1 MSQYFPSG
9 KVQPVIK
16 WAGGKE
22 QELKFI
28 IPTLPQRF
36 TNYFEPFVGGGSV
49 FSALQPLGKVFLN
62 DKSHGLVNMYKVL
75 AGDGFYECFAEL
87 LGAWDFISSH
97 VKQSAAHYINLYREY
112 SQDAV
117 PRTEMQQHAGKLIED
132 YVPIMLCSFRN
143 YLHPVRENL
152 LANMQRSLAQ
162 KIHRMK
168 MVERKLHLLKDC
180 DVLEN
185 IESGLKSGF
194 YTACRSMYNDLDK
207 CPYSSQERGV
217 LFFFVH
223 NMAYSGMFRYNS
235 EGRFNVPYGG
245 IGYNRKS
252 FTNKLEFLRSDFF
265 QKKLSSAIIENMDF
279 ESFLNKYEPQ
289 EQDFVFLDPPYDSG
303 FSTYLQNSF
312 THEDHKRLAQYLLH
326 KCKAQ
331 WMLVIKNTP
340 FIFKLYSDKGL
351 NVQMFNKKYLVS
363 FMNRNDKHAEHLLIR
378 SYSGSCTAE
387 AHP

>member
-1 MSQYFPSG
+1 MSQYFPLG

-28 IPTLPQRF
+28 IPTLPQQF
-36 TNYFEPFVGGGSV
+36 TDYFEPFVGGGSV

-62 DKSHGLVNMYKVL
+62 DKSHGLVNMYRSLVV
-75 AGDGFYECFAEL
+75 DGFYDCFAEL
-87 LGAWDFISSH
+87 LGAWNSIPWH
-97 VKQSAAHYINLYREY
+97 VKLEGARYIHLYRRY
-112 SQDAV
+112 SKDAV
-117 PRTEMQQHAGKLIED
+117 SRTLMQQRVGTIIEGFA
-132 YVPIMLCSFRN
+132 PALLSSFKE

-152 LANMQRSLAQ
+152 LVNMQRYLAQ

-168 MVERKLHLLKDC
+168 MVERKLHLLKDY

-194 YTACRSMYNDLDK
+194 YTACRSMYNDFDK
-207 CPYSSQERGV
+207 SSYSSQEMGV

-223 NMAYSGMFRYNS
+223 NLAYSGMFRYNA

-245 IGYNRKS
+245 IGYNRKC

-265 QKKLSSAIIENMDF
+265 QKKLSSAVIENMDF

-289 EQDFVFLDPPYDSG
+289 EEDFVFLDPPYDSD

-312 THEDHKRLAQYLLH
+312 TQEDHTRLAQYLLH

-340 FIFKLYSDKGL
+340 FIFELYSDKGL

-378 SYSGSCTAE
+378 SYPRNCPAE
-387 AHP
+387 ANP

>member
-1 MSQYFPSG
+1 MSQYFPLG

-28 IPTLPQRF
+28 IPTLPQQF
-36 TNYFEPFVGGGSV
+36 MDYFEPFVGGGSV
-49 FSALQPLGKVFLN
+49 FSALRSSGNVFLN
-62 DKSHGLVNMYKVL
+62 DKSHGLINMYRSL
-75 AGDGFYECFAEL
+75 RGEDFYDCFAEL
-87 LGAWDFISSH
+87 LGAWDSISCH
-97 VKQSAAHYINLYREY
+97 VKLNKDTYIDLYREF
-112 SQDAV
+112 SQDGVSRAEVHERTGAV
-117 PRTEMQQHAGKLIED
+117 VGSHATL
-132 YVPIMLCSFRN
+132 LLHSFKS
-143 YLHPVRENL
+143 YLHPVRETL
-152 LANMQRSLAQ
+152 LESLQRYVTL
-162 KIHRMK
+162 KINRMK
-168 MVERKLHLLKDC
+168 MVERRLHLLKNC

-185 IESGLKSGF
+185 IESGLKGGF
-194 YTACRSMYNDLDK
+194 YTACRSMYNDLDN
-207 CPYSSQERGV
+207 CQCSSPERGV

-252 FTNKLEFLRSDFF
+252 FTNKLDFLRSDFF
-265 QKKLSSAIIENMDF
+265 QKKLSAAVIENMDF
-279 ESFLNKYEPQ
+279 EAFLDKHEPQ
-289 EQDFVFLDPPYDSG
+289 EQDFVFLDPPYDSD

-312 THEDHKRLAQYLLH
+312 TQEDHKRLAQYLLH

-340 FIFKLYSDKGL
+340 FIFELYSDKGL

-378 SYSGSCTAE
+378 SYPGTCPDETHS
-387 AHP
+387 